1 MALSQD
7 TKSNIVTTLVMVGFV
22 AFIIGVV
29 FVVRLFGAATVQDR
43 VVAPRPGIE
52 CLVVSASDGVGVSC
66 YQIPRQ

>member
-66 YQIPRQ
+66 YQIPEQ